1 MDKSSAERVADKIGM
16 ITSHTTHVEAR
27 ATMPRSA
34 TKWRPRAWHEEPH
47 AAGIE
52 QRRECRGRIVE
63 ALASRCG
70 VASSSGGSAPTRSCP
85 ILPQPEATGF
95 YGRSALSAS

>member
-1 MDKSSAERVADKIGM
+1 M
-16 ITSHTTHVEAR
+16 ITSHMTHVVTR
-27 ATMPRSA
+27 SMMPGSA
-34 TKWRPRAWHEEPH
+34 IQWCPRAWHEEPH

-52 QRRECRGRIVE
+52 QRGECRGRIVE

-70 VASSSGGSAPTRSCP
+70 VASSSGGSAPMRSCP

-95 YGRSALSAS
+95 YERSALSAS